1 MPAVENP
8 PPDRRHDAPAPHLLA
23 ALELQECVEALVG
36 PLLTDLQASI
46 PALRPWRRL
55 SSGAWVL
62 GMHAPPTPRHGLRD
76 TWSRVDFEI
85 RTGGSRTDAGARTA
99 ELTCRAT
106 ARGHDL
112 PARILAVELDEPGKA
127 RLRVFAE
134 AALLAF
140 ATAYW
145 SMRHGDA
152 LPEPAEVGSS

>member
-8 PPDRRHDAPAPHLLA
+8 PPDRRDAAPPPLLLA
-23 ALELQECVEALVG
+23 ALELQERVEALVA

-55 SSGAWVL
+55 ASGAWVL
-62 GMHAPPTPRHGLRD
+62 GLHVPPAPRQGLRD
-76 TWSRVDFEI
+76 TWSRVDLEI
-85 RTGGSRTDAGARTA
+85 RIDSALRSV

-112 PARILAVELDEPGKA
+112 PARVLATGLDAPGEA
-127 RLRVFAE
+127 RLRLFTE

-145 SMRHGDA
+145 AMRHGPRR
-152 LPEPAEVGSS
+152 PELLEVGSS

>member
-8 PPDRRHDAPAPHLLA
+8 PPDRHHDAPAPPLL
-23 ALELQECVEALVG
+23 ALELQEGVEALVG
-36 PLLTDLQASI
+36 PLLADLQASI

-62 GMHAPPTPRHGLRD
+62 GMHAPPAAPRRGLRD

-85 RTGGSRTDAGARTA
+85 RTDASQHSV
-99 ELTCRAT
+99 ELTCRST

-134 AALLAF
+134 SALLAF

>member
-8 PPDRRHDAPAPHLLA
+8 PPDRRDDALAPHLLA
-23 ALELQECVEALVG
+23 ALELQERVEALVG

-62 GMHAPPTPRHGLRD
+62 GMHAPPAPRQGLRD

-85 RTGGSRTDAGARTA
+85 RTVSGHRSAGAPTV

-112 PARILAVELDEPGKA
+112 PARILAVELDAPGEA

-134 AALLAF
+134 SALIAF
-140 ATAYW
+140 ASAYW
-145 SMRHGDA
+145 SVRHGA
-152 LPEPAEVGSS
+152 ERPAPAEIGSS